1 MELVCLDDSHTISLV
16 QRNLSQCCIVGNQL
30 VHIDNALVVE
40 VDLAGTIKAE
50 LSFTF
55 TSLDNIFVL
64 IFLVVGYIDVVG
76 INLRTCIHSQSLGN
90 LDGTVVATLQVT
102 LVVEVEGCCCQET
115 TYLQVTVDVD
125 ISSVPNVS

>member
-1 MELVCLDDSHTISLV
+1 MEFVCLDDSHTISLV

-40 VDLAGTIKAE
+40 VDLAGTIEVE
-50 LSFTF
+50 LSFTY
-55 TSLDNIFVL
+55 LGDLVVL
-64 IFLVVGYIDVVG
+64 IFLVVGYIDVVC

-102 LVVEVEGCCCQET
+102 LVVEVEGCCCKET
-115 TYLQVTVDVD
+115 TYLQVTIDVN